1 MKKVYGSLVIGML
14 LIMAVNLYLYY
25 QHYQITHF
33 SCQGRATV
41 TDENQTLNAQISFSL
56 SGDIGQAII
65 NGELI
70 DTDGNIRSV
79 HRSSSFR
86 FKQNGNN
93 FYVTNYSVAEL
104 PNNTVDQSTLK
115 TFLPPYLLFNGIST
129 RVDIYPLAHH
139 GYLITGDEYTH
150 FVCEK

>member
-1 MKKVYGSLVIGML
+1 MKKVYGFLVIGML

-41 TDENQTLNAQISFSL
+41 TDENQTLNAQISLSL

-86 FKQNGNN
+86 FKQNGHS
-93 FYVTNYSVAEL
+93 FYVTSYSVAEL
-104 PNNTVDQSTLK
+104 SNNTVDQPTLK
-115 TFLPPYLLFNGIST
+115 TFLPPYLLFSGVST
-129 RVDIYPLAHH
+129 RFVIYPLAHH
-139 GYLITGDEYTH
+139 GYLFTNDEYAH
-150 FVCEK
+150 FVCDK

>member
-1 MKKVYGSLVIGML
+1 MKKVYGSLVIVML
-14 LIMAVNLYLYY
+14 FIMVVNLYLYY
-25 QHYQITHF
+25 QRYQITHF

-41 TDENQTLNAQISFSL
+41 TDDNQTLNAQISLSL

-70 DTDGNIRSV
+70 DTEGNIRSV

-129 RVDIYPLAHH
+129 RVDIFPLPSH